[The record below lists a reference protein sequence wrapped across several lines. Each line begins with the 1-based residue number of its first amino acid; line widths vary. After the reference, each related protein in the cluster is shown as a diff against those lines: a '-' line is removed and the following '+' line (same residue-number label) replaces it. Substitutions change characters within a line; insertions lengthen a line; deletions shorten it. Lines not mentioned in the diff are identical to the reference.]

1 MSYRYCGRDFSEDEL
16 DLIRNLTTQRNPP
29 LKRTSLSRVLCERID
44 WRKPNGGLKDMSARV
59 ALLRM
64 ERDGLIVL
72 PPSQRRST
80 RVLRPVPSSPETEP
94 PLFPVPDR
102 LDQVRPLRIEPIRS
116 TKEGKLWNAFIGR
129 YHYLGFTPMP
139 GAQIRYFV
147 RSAEGEPLAV
157 LGFGA
162 AAWKTAPR
170 DKFIGWDAE
179 CRQRNL
185 PFVVNNARFLILP
198 WVKIKHLASHV
209 LAQVERCLLDDW
221 DRRYA
226 LRPALLE
233 TFCESPRFAGTC
245 YRAAN
250 WIRVGKT
257 QGRGKLDVKNEYA
270 LPVKDIWLRPLR
282 RDWKKVLNRRPSP
295 RVANAYPHRL

>member
-1 MSYRYCGRDFSEDEL
+1 MSYRYCGRKFSEADINL
-16 DLIRNLTTQRNPP
+16 IRDLIAQRDPP
-29 LKRTSLSRVLCERID
+29 LKRTPLSRILCERLD

-64 ERDGLIVL
+64 ERDGLVVL
-72 PPSQRRST
+72 PPSQLRSARVRR
-80 RVLRPVPSSPETEP
+80 PIPPSPETEP
-94 PLFPVPDR
+94 PPFPTPDR
-102 LDQVRPLRIEPIRS
+102 LDQVRPLRIEPVRS
-116 TKEGKLWNAFIGR
+116 ASEGRLWNAFIDR

-147 RSAEGEPLAV
+147 RSAEGESLAV

-162 AAWKTAPR
+162 AAWKIAPR
-170 DKFIGWDAE
+170 DKLIGWDAE
-179 CRQRNL
+179 CRRRNL
-185 PFVVNNARFLILP
+185 PFVVNNARFLMLP
-198 WVKIKHLASHV
+198 WVRIKRLASHI
-209 LAQVERCLLDDW
+209 LAQVERRLPDDW

-226 LRPALLE
+226 LRPVLLE
-233 TFCESPRFAGTC
+233 TFCETRRFEGTC

-270 LPVKDIWLRPLR
+270 LPVKDIWLKPLR
-282 RDWKKVLNRRPSP
+282 RDWKKILNRGPSP
-295 RVANAYPHRL
+295 G

>member
-1 MSYRYCGRDFSEDEL
+1 
-16 DLIRNLTTQRNPP
+16 
-29 LKRTSLSRVLCERID
+29 
-44 WRKPNGGLKDMSARV
+44 
-59 ALLRM
+59 M
-64 ERDGLIVL
+64 ERDGVL
-72 PPSQRRST
+72 PSRRST
-80 RVLRPVPSSPETEP
+80 RVLRPVISRDRTAAVPGPRPSGSSAAYP
-94 PLFPVPDR
+94 
-102 LDQVRPLRIEPIRS
+102 S
-116 TKEGKLWNAFIGR
+116 TKEGKLWNAG
-129 YHYLGFTPMP
+129 HYLGFTPMP
-139 GAQIRYFV
+139 GSRHFV
-147 RSAEGEPLAV
+147 RSAEGEPLAM

-170 DKFIGWDAE
+170 DKFIGWE
-179 CRQRNL
+179 RRQRNL

-198 WVKIKHLASHV
+198 WVRIKHLASHV

-233 TFCESPRFAGTC
+233 TFCESLAGTC

-270 LPVKDIWLRPLR
+270 LPVKDAKPLR
-282 RDWKKVLNRRPSP
+282 RDWKKVLNRRSSP
-295 RVANAYPHRL
+295 G